1 MSAGFGI
8 EELKAQLSQSG
19 GIAKA
24 NQFAVTLP
32 QIEGFPIEGNEL
44 NVMCTA
50 TALPGRQILSQDYQI
65 GTTNRKIAN
74 GYAIT
79 DLSLTFL
86 VANNHNIRQYFEAW
100 QNLAHNQET
109 GEVGYFND
117 YTKDVQIHTVQKG
130 YRNSLY
136 KKQLG
141 LTTKIPSIIR
151 NRLPKI
157 GPFDLSQDE
166 IDIGIEFNSKKTYT
180 CKLIRCYPTTIE
192 DQQLGNNEEG
202 FMELNVQ
209 LSYVDWESQA
219 GDFTGSSESFGRSA
233 ISSLLKRVI

>member
-117 YTKDVQIHTVQKG
+117 YTKDIQIHTVQKG

-141 LTTKIPSIIR
+141 LTTKVPSIIR

-166 IDIGIEFNSKKTYT
+166 IDVGIEFNSKKTYT

-192 DQQLGNNEEG
+192 DQQLGNGEEG

-219 GDFTGSSESFGRSA
+219 GDYTGSAESFGRSA
-233 ISSLLKRVI
+233 ISSLLKRII

>member
-117 YTKDVQIHTVQKG
+117 YTKDIQIHTVQKG

-141 LTTKIPSIIR
+141 LTSKVPSIIR

-192 DQQLGNNEEG
+192 DQQLGNGEEG

-209 LSYVDWESQA
+209 LSYVDWESQVGQHTGA
-219 GDFTGSSESFGRSA
+219 GESFARSA
-233 ISSLLKRVI
+233 LTSLLKRVI